1 MAAKWNVINTEY
13 YLSKNEKEKV
23 IFLAEYRVSD
33 ESKEEF
39 EMQDGSKETIK
50 KDYSGIQN
58 FDLEITEG
66 VEGKDAV
73 LYTDKDTLLVDK
85 AVKVGDIK
93 TPAVEAVEAKN
104 PWASVDF
111 VEYDKL
117 TEDIVVGWIKN
128 ILGDD
133 KVKEIEDNI
142 AAQIDAQINPPAATK
157 GSGVP
162 W

>member
-1 MAAKWNVINTEY
+1 MTISWKINNLYY
-13 YLSKNEKEKV
+13 YLSKNNKDKV
-23 IFLAEYRVSD
+23 VYNVKYNVL
-33 ESKEEF
+33 
-39 EMQDGSKETIK
+39 GSKTVGGKEYSASNNTSIGFDVETI
-50 KDYSGIQN
+50 
-58 FDLEITEG
+58 EA
-66 VEGKDAV
+66 VEAKDAV
-73 LYTDKDTLLVDK
+73 LYTDKDTLLDDK

-128 ILGDD
+128 RLGDD
-133 KVKEIEDNI
+133 KVKEIEDNV
-142 AAQIDAQINPPAATK
+142 AAQIDVQENPPAATE
-157 GSGVP
+157 GYGVP

>member
-50 KDYSGIQN
+50 KDYSGMQN
-58 FDLEITEG
+58 FDLEITEA
-66 VEGKDAV
+66 VEAKDAV

-93 TPAVEAVEAKN
+93 TPAVEAVEAKD
-104 PWASVDF
+104 PWSDVDF
-111 VEYDKL
+111 VEYDDL
-117 TEDIVVGWIKN
+117 TEDVVIGWVKSA
-128 ILGDD
+128 LGEER
-133 KVKEIEDNI
+133 VKKIEDDI
-142 AAQIDAQINPPAATK
+142 SAQIDAQENPPAATE

>member
-1 MAAKWNVINTEY
+1 MNITWKIVETDY

-23 IFLAEYRVSD
+23 IFSTEYYVLA
-33 ESKEEF
+33 
-39 EMQDGSKETIK
+39 K
-50 KDYSGIQN
+50 KNGFRKQITNKIN
-58 FDLEITEG
+58 FD
-66 VEGKDAV
+66 VETVEAVEAKDAV
-73 LYTDKDTLLVDK
+73 LYTDKDTLLADK

-117 TEDIVVGWIKN
+117 TEDVVIGWVKSA
-128 ILGDD
+128 LGEDT
-133 KVKEIEDNI
+133 VKEIEDNI
-142 AAQIDAQINPPAATK
+142 TAQIDAQENPPAATE

>member
-1 MAAKWNVINTEY
+1 MAATWKIDKLKY
-13 YLSKNEKEKV
+13 YTSKNNKNNV
-23 IFLAEYRVSD
+23 VHSIDYIVSD
-33 ESKEEF
+33 N
-39 EMQDGSKETIK
+39 K
-50 KDYSGIQN
+50 KVEDKTYSYSHYGYLNI
-58 FDLEITEG
+58 DLEI
-66 VEGKDAV
+66 VEAVDAVDAV
-73 LYTDKDTLLVDK
+73 LYTDKDTLLADK
-85 AVKVGDIK
+85 AVKIGDIK
-93 TPAVEAVEAKN
+93 TPAVKAVEAKD